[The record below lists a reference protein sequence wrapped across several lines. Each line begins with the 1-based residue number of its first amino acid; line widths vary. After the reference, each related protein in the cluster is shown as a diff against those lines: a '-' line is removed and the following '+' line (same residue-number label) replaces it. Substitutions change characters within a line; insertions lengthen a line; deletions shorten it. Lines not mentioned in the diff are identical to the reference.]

1 LPTPTMMIERG
12 SVDASTMASIVS
24 CRTNQTKRCALI
36 QKKRERERE
45 LEQRLKD

>member
-36 QKKRERERE
+36 QKKKRERE